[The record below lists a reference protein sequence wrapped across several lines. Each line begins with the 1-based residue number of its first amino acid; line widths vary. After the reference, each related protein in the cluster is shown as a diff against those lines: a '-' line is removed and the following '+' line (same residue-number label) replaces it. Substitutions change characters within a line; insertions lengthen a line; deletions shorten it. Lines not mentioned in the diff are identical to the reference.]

1 IVPELPYVHP
11 LSFFQ
16 SIVFSEGRG
25 KKRIVIPAHIAHIL
39 LILALLISVIVS
51 YLYIL
56 VLRSGWPLKESVPH
70 RGFPKALR
78 RFRINSRWRKSVCQG
93 RRAFVLT
100 RFQKTQKFFPNSG
113 MDAVIERTVYFLQP
127 RFLFTD

>member
-1 IVPELPYVHP
+1 
-11 LSFFQ
+11 
-16 SIVFSEGRG
+16 
-25 KKRIVIPAHIAHIL
+25 
-39 LILALLISVIVS
+39 
-51 YLYIL
+51 
-56 VLRSGWPLKESVPH
+56 WPLKESVPH

-127 RFLFTD
+127 RFLFTDFFLQAELIHRNSKVFKFPELFSPLHPLFGQQMSKHQLTDLKKVG